1 MHRTLL
7 HAIGLGR
14 DDVDVNALVKDVE
27 SCVSTAGPITLTFDR
42 PAIGPFAVEL
52 SGWPGCPFTAL
63 VDAVTQATART
74 GATVKPGPSRY
85 PHLSVAYTTA
95 DAAGREGTGTY
106 RPCGT
111 CSTGCSASSTTA
123 SWPAS
128 RSMKR
133 SPSPQSPSQQE
144 QPPHEQDGGVCSG
157 AAGETII
164 RS

>member
-27 SCVSTAGPITLTFDR
+27 SCVSTAGPITLTFGR

-74 GATVKPGPSRY
+74 GATFLLARIPFDEAIAFPSESQ
-85 PHLSVAYTTA
+85 PAGTA
-95 DAAGREGTGTY
+95 
-106 RPCGT
+106 
-111 CSTGCSASSTTA
+111 TA
-123 SWPAS
+123 
-128 RSMKR
+128 
-133 SPSPQSPSQQE
+133 
-144 QPPHEQDGGVCSG
+144 
-157 AAGETII
+157 
-164 RS
+164 